1 MDALRSLI
9 VLDAL
14 APIGTVIVVHHTG
27 SWTFSCVL
35 GSSTGLGFETKKM
48 ILAHIK
54 RADNWLQIAG

>member
-27 SWTFSCVL
+27 SLPFSCFL
-35 GSSTGLGFETKKM
+35 EKPTGVGFERKKM
-48 ILAHIK
+48 LLAMLK
-54 RADNWLQIAG
+54 K